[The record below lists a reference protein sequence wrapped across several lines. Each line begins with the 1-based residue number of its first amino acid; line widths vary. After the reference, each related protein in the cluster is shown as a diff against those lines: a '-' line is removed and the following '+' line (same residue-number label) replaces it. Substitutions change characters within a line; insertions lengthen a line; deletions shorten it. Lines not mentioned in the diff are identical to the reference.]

1 MTVKQMVRRHTE
13 RRLPLWF
20 TDPADGK
27 IRFGIPHN
35 FYADPMFEDME
46 FESRI
51 PDEFFYV
58 ELMGVSS
65 DPDSIAGVCT
75 RKASEVFSTQE
86 LARRYQETTKQA
98 LVQEYK
104 KELPDAEAIIRFCL
118 AHVVAPAEQYTD
130 DIARQAVL
138 ERGKE
143 LFGDHFPEEK
153 NKNGK

>member
-75 RKASEVFSTQE
+75 RKASEVFSSPE

-104 KELPDAEAIIRFCL
+104 KGSIRRSCRMPKPSSGS
-118 AHVVAPAEQYTD
+118 A
-130 DIARQAVL
+130 
-138 ERGKE
+138 
-143 LFGDHFPEEK
+143 
-153 NKNGK
+153 